1 MRLGKALNELKL
13 YNNAAVAFMLARA
26 GQVPRDFKHLPAPV
40 LNLPVRLGHPSLPTC
55 PVCGKRTQGV
65 HHASLRDV
73 ALCLSNNTL
82 SFCQW
87 RCEPS
92 CKRQGESGKLG
103 IMRNASFPNLPGTY
117 ASGPF
122 RLRLGKFHGQRT
134 VTLVYKDELIA
145 TFDTAE
151 LVDLQEVVQRM
162 EMFVTEESF
171 AKLPPDED

>member
-1 MRLGKALNELKL
+1 MQA
-13 YNNAAVAFMLARA
+13 NA
-26 GQVPRDFKHLPAPV
+26 G
-40 LNLPVRLGHPSLPTC
+40 C
-55 PVCGKRTQGV
+55 
-65 HHASLRDV
+65 HHASLRDE
-73 ALCLSNNTL
+73 ALYLSDNTRDV
-82 SFCQW
+82 SQW
-87 RCEPS
+87 RGEPS
-92 CKRQGESGKLG
+92 CKRQGESGKLR

-122 RLRLGKFHGQRT
+122 RLRLGKFHGQRK

-151 LVDLQEVVQRM
+151 LVDLQDVVQRM